1 MMRVETISPLVN
13 FKITMFKSSLCDYS
27 DAHIHLNRTIKGAGV
42 DEAARLADERNK
54 WYSSNKVFNK

>member
-13 FKITMFKSSLCDYS
+13 FKIAMFKSSLCDYS

-54 WYSSNKVFNK
+54 